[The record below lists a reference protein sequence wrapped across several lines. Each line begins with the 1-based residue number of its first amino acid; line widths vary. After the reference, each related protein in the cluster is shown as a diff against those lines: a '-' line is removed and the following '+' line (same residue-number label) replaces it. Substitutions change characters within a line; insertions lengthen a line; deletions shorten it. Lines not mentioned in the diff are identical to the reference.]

1 MDDELEYEENIE
13 TITLDYEDGTSE
25 ELEVVGI
32 FEHEGNSY
40 IALIPLESED
50 EDDEDDLFVDIYAC
64 TEDEDGALTIYE
76 IEDDELFDAV
86 ADTFDALLGDTL
98 TSNDD

>member
-13 TITLDYEDGTSE
+13 TITLEYEDGTSE

-40 IALIPLESED
+40 IALIPLGAED
-50 EDDEDDLFVDIYAC
+50 EDTDEDLFVDIYAC
-64 TEDEDGALTIYE
+64 TEDEDGSLTIYE

-86 ADTFDALLGDTL
+86 ADTFDALLGDSIT
-98 TSNDD
+98 DDEE